1 MSLVRNSLILSLL
14 LNSIKV
20 FSLSVIFNPFIF
32 KGSASGTVAGLIWDS
47 LGYSPIDD
55 VATVYPLIAKEF
67 EYTSEYVGFIID
79 ENAKFADGSKISAD
93 DVIFSFNILIEKG
106 APIYKVYYSDVE
118 KVEKINN
125 HHVRFYFKK
134 GSNNKELPLILSQFK
149 IFSSKYWQ
157 DKDFAKPSLEIP
169 LGNGPY
175 KIKKF
180 SAGKYIILER
190 DKNYWAQN
198 LASRKGH
205 FDPYRRA

>member
-1 MSLVRNSLILSLL
+1 MPEYGSFDN
-14 LNSIKV
+14 
-20 FSLSVIFNPFIF
+20 FNPFIF

-118 KVEKINN
+118 KKQCFFPVF
-125 HHVRFYFKK
+125 RLT
-134 GSNNKELPLILSQFK
+134 LPCVYDKLIL
-149 IFSSKYWQ
+149 
-157 DKDFAKPSLEIP
+157 
-169 LGNGPY
+169 
-175 KIKKF
+175 
-180 SAGKYIILER
+180 
-190 DKNYWAQN
+190 
-198 LASRKGH
+198 
-205 FDPYRRA
+205 

>member
-1 MSLVRNSLILSLL
+1 MKKIIRNSLAVFLSCLIFTA
-14 LNSIKV
+14 NAAQKNI
-20 FSLSVIFNPFIF
+20 SLYNAPKYKTGFENFEYVNPKAPKGGKIVMPEYGSFDNFNPFIF

-125 HHVRFYFKK
+125 
-134 GSNNKELPLILSQFK
+134 
-149 IFSSKYWQ
+149 
-157 DKDFAKPSLEIP
+157 
-169 LGNGPY
+169 
-175 KIKKF
+175 
-180 SAGKYIILER
+180 
-190 DKNYWAQN
+190 
-198 LASRKGH
+198 
-205 FDPYRRA
+205 